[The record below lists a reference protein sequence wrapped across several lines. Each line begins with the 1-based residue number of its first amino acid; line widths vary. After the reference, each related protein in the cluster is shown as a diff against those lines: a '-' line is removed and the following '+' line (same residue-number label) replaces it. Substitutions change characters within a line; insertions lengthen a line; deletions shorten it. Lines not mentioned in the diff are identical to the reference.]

1 MKPLKAG
8 VQIDLIVRGVCCLRP
23 AVKGMSDNIRVRSII
38 GKYLEH
44 ARIYYFAHAKERVFF
59 SSADLMPRNL
69 ERRVELLTPA
79 TNKAVADR
87 LIEILTIQLSDNVQ
101 AHELLSDG
109 EYRKIPTPKENPI
122 SSQIVYEQYVNEIHS
137 SNKKEAKAKKLL
149 QRMVGES

>member
-1 MKPLKAG
+1 
-8 VQIDLIVRGVCCLRP
+8 
-23 AVKGMSDNIRVRSII
+23 
-38 GKYLEH
+38 
-44 ARIYYFAHAKERVFF
+44 
-59 SSADLMPRNL
+59 MPRNL